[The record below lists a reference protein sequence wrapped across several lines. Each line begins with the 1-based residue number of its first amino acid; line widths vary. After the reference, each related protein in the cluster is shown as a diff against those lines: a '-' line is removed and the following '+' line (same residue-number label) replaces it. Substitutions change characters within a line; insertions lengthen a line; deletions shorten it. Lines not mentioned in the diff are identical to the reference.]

1 MSPLTSSFGASMHPK
16 RQTHHGQVGALVR
29 AHLYDRRRSLLAWGL
44 PLGLWSAFI
53 VLIFPSVEGALSK
66 AMKSYPPALKE
77 AFGIGELTS
86 VEQYLH
92 AEMLSLIVPLALG
105 YLAVR
110 AVASS
115 LSGAAESGRLD
126 VLLSAPVSRSRI
138 VAASFAATAAELAI
152 VLILTVIITG
162 LGSLVAGAHLSLST
176 ALAGYA
182 NVWPLALVFAGLG
195 VIATGFSLRTTV
207 VTGAVAGVLVTMYVI
222 DLVGRLD
229 PDLSGIRYA
238 SVFKYYG
245 NAIEDGIDPVSFIGV
260 TVAAIALAALGAWL
274 FERRDLAG

>member
-1 MSPLTSSFGASMHPK
+1 MSLQLA
-16 RQTHHGQVGALVR
+16 ALVR
-29 AHLYDRRRSLLAWGL
+29 THLSDRRRSLLAWGV

-53 VLIFPSVEGALSK
+53 VLIFPSVEEALSK
-66 AMKSYPPALKE
+66 AVAGYPPALKE

-110 AVASS
+110 AVASG

-138 VAASFAATAAELAI
+138 AAASFAATAVELAI
-152 VLILTVIITG
+152 VLVLTVILTG
-162 LGSLVAGAHLSLST
+162 LGSLIAGAHLSFS
-176 ALAGYA
+176 AAIAGYA

-195 VIATGFSLRTTV
+195 IVAIGFSSRTAV

-245 NAIEDGIDPVSFIGV
+245 NAIEDGIDPIAFVGV
-260 TVAAIALAALGAWL
+260 TAVAVALATLGAWL

>member
-1 MSPLTSSFGASMHPK
+1 MG
-16 RQTHHGQVGALVR
+16 RQVGALV
-29 AHLYDRRRSLLAWGL
+29 ATHLSDRRRSLLAWGV

-53 VLIFPSVEGALSK
+53 VLIFPSVEGVLSK
-66 AMKSYPPALKE
+66 AIKNYPPALKE
-77 AFGIGELTS
+77 AFGIGELTN

-110 AVASS
+110 AVASG

-126 VLLSAPVSRSRI
+126 VLLSAPVSRSRLA
-138 VAASFAATAAELAI
+138 AASFAATAVELAI
-152 VLILTVIITG
+152 VLVLTVLLTG
-162 LGSLVAGAHLSLST
+162 LGSFVSGADLSFAS

-195 VIATGFSLRTTV
+195 VIATSFSLRTSV
-207 VTGAVAGVLVTMYVI
+207 VTGAVAGALVTMYVI
-222 DLVGRLD
+222 DLIGRLD
-229 PDLSGIRYA
+229 PSLSGIRYA

-245 NAIEDGIDPVSFIGV
+245 NAIEDGIEPFAFLGV
-260 TVAAIALAALGAWL
+260 TAAAIILAAVGAWL
-274 FERRDLAG
+274 FERRDLSA

>member
-1 MSPLTSSFGASMHPK
+1 MNPQL
-16 RQTHHGQVGALVR
+16 GALVLT
-29 AHLYDRRRSLLAWGL
+29 HLSDRRRSLLAWGV

-66 AMKSYPPALKE
+66 AIESYPPALKE
-77 AFGIGELTS
+77 AFGIGELTN

-110 AVASS
+110 AVASG

-126 VLLSAPVSRSRI
+126 VLLSAPVSRSLLA
-138 VAASFAATAAELAI
+138 AASFAATAVELAI
-152 VLILTVIITG
+152 VLVLTVALTG
-162 LGSLVAGAHLSLST
+162 LGSLVSGADLSFGA

-195 VIATGFSLRTTV
+195 VIATGFSLRTSV
-207 VTGAVAGVLVTMYVI
+207 VTGSVAGVLVSMYVI
-222 DLVGRLD
+222 DLIGRLD
-229 PDLSGIRYA
+229 PDLSGIRYL
-238 SVFKYYG
+238 SVFRYYG
-245 NAIEDGIDPVSFIGV
+245 NAIEDGIEPLAYFGV
-260 TVAAIALAALGAWL
+260 TVAAIVLAALGAWL
-274 FERRDLAG
+274 FDRRDLSG